1 MVKKLGMGI
10 LRMIAVIGGVSIL
23 AIVVL
28 TAGSSLLPG
37 TKVRKLFGASQEAL
51 SGEGTNSKGPRT
63 LASMTPGYVAPEKP
77 AQPMAADAGTPG
89 GLDAGTPEAP
99 ASEY

>member
-1 MVKKLGMGI
+1 MVRKLGMGI

-28 TAGSSLLPG
+28 TAGSALMPG
-37 TKVRKLFGASQEAL
+37 TKVRRLFGASQEAL
-51 SGEGTNSKGPRT
+51 SGEGPNHKGPRT
-63 LASMTPGYVAPEKP
+63 LASMTPGYVPPAVP

-89 GLDAGTPEAP
+89 GLDAGTPEA
-99 ASEY
+99 AGR